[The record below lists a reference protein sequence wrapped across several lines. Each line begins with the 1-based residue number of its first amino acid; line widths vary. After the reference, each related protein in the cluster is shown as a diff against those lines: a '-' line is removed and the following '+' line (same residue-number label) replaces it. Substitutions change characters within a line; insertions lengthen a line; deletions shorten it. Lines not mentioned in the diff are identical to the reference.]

1 MALLVLLQEY
11 CRRSRRIDA
20 DRVLWMLEYYAGC
33 CCAVS
38 CCGLICAVV
47 VLLLQHADHG
57 PPQLL
62 FSSVPM
68 IILLARDVGE
78 SWFLDFDDTP
88 CTLVCTS
95 TTAIQFCRNLLLSE
109 QNRPK
114 KNRKTEK
121 HRENAHWEVYTKRM
135 KRERHTHRHNERE
148 VCTQREWRER
158 DTHTQNEREV
168 CTERWELRK
177 QSN

>member
-1 MALLVLLQEY
+1 MGALLVLLQEY

-33 CCAVS
+33 CCCCCCAAS

-62 FSSVPM
+62 FPSVPM
-68 IILLARDVGE
+68 IILLTRDVGE
-78 SWFLDFDDTP
+78 SWFLDFDNTP

-114 KNRKTEK
+114 KKNRKTQRECTLRGL
-121 HRENAHWEVYTKRM
+121 HRENE
-135 KRERHTHRHNERE
+135 ERE
-148 VCTQREWRER
+148 TH
-158 DTHTQNEREV
+158 THTQNEREV
-168 CTERWELRK
+168 CTERWELGK

>member
-1 MALLVLLQEY
+1 VVALLVLLQEY
-11 CRRSRRIDA
+11 YRRSCRIDA
-20 DRVLWMLEYYAGC
+20 DLVLWMLEYYAGC
-33 CCAVS
+33 CCCCCCAAS

-62 FSSVPM
+62 FPSVPM
-68 IILLARDVGE
+68 IILLTRDVGV
-78 SWFLDFDDTP
+78 SWFLDFDNTP

-95 TTAIQFCRNLLLSE
+95 TTAIEFCRNLLWSE

-121 HRENAHWEVYTKRM
+121 HRENADWEVYTERM
-135 KRERHTHRHNERE
+135 KRERH
-148 VCTQREWRER
+148 
-158 DTHTQNEREV
+158 THTQNEREV